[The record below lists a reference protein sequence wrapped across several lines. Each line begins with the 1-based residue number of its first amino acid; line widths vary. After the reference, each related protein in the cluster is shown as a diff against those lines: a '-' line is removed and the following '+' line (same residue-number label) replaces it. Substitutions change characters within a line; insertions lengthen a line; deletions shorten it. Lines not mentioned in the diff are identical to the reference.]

1 MIRNVLLVALGG
13 ALGSVA
19 RFLITKAIQGSVITA
34 YPVGTMVVNVVG
46 CLLIGFLYGVFERA
60 DMLDPGLRLMLTVG
74 FCGGFTTFST
84 FMNESVFLMRSGNV
98 FYSAIYL
105 GSSVVLGFFAVLTG
119 SVIAK
124 MI

>member
-60 DMLDPGLRLMLTVG
+60 DKIGRAHV
-74 FCGGFTTFST
+74 
-84 FMNESVFLMRSGNV
+84 
-98 FYSAIYL
+98 
-105 GSSVVLGFFAVLTG
+105 
-119 SVIAK
+119 
-124 MI
+124 